1 MKKIYLILLLA
12 LAFTRSQGQSFVL
25 KGHTTMADSLNIMF
39 SNGMGKIDTL
49 TARAG
54 YFELQ
59 GKLAHPD
66 MYTIVL
72 QNKHNMRS
80 YVKQDMFI
88 EGGEITVE
96 CDFKKG
102 MLNYKLQQN
111 KTNLAYLEYRKRFNP
126 LVRVARMTIDSS
138 FVKGKTADEK
148 KTYSAVYKRICQIED
163 DVALQ
168 FVSENTQNIVGAF
181 VAYSNLQGSSSA
193 NRLDSIY
200 HLFDPLLQNSRFLQ
214 TIAAKVKG
222 MRATFTGKDAPLFT
236 QADAKGKPLSLG
248 NYKGRYVLV
257 DFWASWCAPCRRE
270 NPNLVAAYDLYKNK
284 NFSILGV
291 SLDED
296 KTAWLKAIKD
306 DKLTWDHVSDLKGW
320 KNEAVILYA
329 VGAVP
334 QNFLIDPQGKI
345 IAQDL
350 RGDELKATLER
361 LLK

>member
-1 MKKIYLILLLA
+1 MKKIYIIILLA
-12 LAFTRSQGQSFVL
+12 LAFTCGQAQNFVL

-54 YFELQ
+54 YFELH
-59 GKLAHPD
+59 GRLTHPD

-72 QNKHNMRS
+72 QDKLHPRK

-96 CDFKKG
+96 CDFKKR

-126 LVRVARMTIDSS
+126 LVRVARMAIDSS
-138 FVKGKTADEK
+138 YVEGKTAGEK
-148 KTYSAVYKRICQIED
+148 KIYSAVVTRVNQIEN

-168 FVSENTQNIVGAF
+168 FVGENTQNIVGAF
-181 VAYSNLQGSSSA
+181 VAYSNLRSLPVDQ
-193 NRLDSIY
+193 LDSVY
-200 HLFDPLLQNSRFLQ
+200 HLFDPLLQNTRFLKS
-214 TIAAKVKG
+214 IAEQVSGIRASMTGKAAPVFAQNDVKG
-222 MRATFTGKDAPLFT
+222 KLLSLDSY
-236 QADAKGKPLSLG
+236 KGK
-248 NYKGRYVLV
+248 YVLI
-257 DFWASWCAPCRRE
+257 DFWASWCAPCRAE
-270 NPNLVAAYDLYKNK
+270 NPNLVAVYDQYKNK

-306 DKLTWDHVSDLKGW
+306 DKLTWDQVSDLKGW
-320 KNEAVILYA
+320 KNEAVKLYA
-329 VGAVP
+329 VSAVP

-345 IAQDL
+345 IAQGL
-350 RGDELKATLER
+350 RGEALKAALEKY
-361 LLK
+361 LK